1 MLFEVVILILLTIYV
16 FSYIFFNIFSN
27 IKVNFN
33 YSINPLEKLN
43 ETKKLNKLYTSSK
56 KDEYIKEILSLIEKD
71 LDEKIKYPEMNEIC
85 KYATHGGKRI
95 RSKIIKELAFKN
107 NTSNSNLSEN
117 DKLKLVNHATLFIEY
132 LHSSSLVLDDIMDD
146 DVERRGRPCTH
157 IKYGLALAQMSSI
170 LLISIAIDHLN
181 EMIQLLDS
189 DKSKYAHKLFSD
201 NFYKLSLGQYLDIS
215 NIKDQEP
222 TEILMEYK
230 TATLYDIAFQLGYLL
245 NDNIIIDKLGNL
257 IDKSNLDKIISKEDI
272 ANGNVANIKDLGI
285 IYGKIFQL
293 KDDFDDIEKD
303 KKNKSNINY
312 VLVNGKEKS
321 IEKLNELSSKFNN
334 FANELNIKL
343 SNSVWGHSSI

>member
-1 MLFEVVILILLTIYV
+1 
-16 FSYIFFNIFSN
+16 
-27 IKVNFN
+27 
-33 YSINPLEKLN
+33 
-43 ETKKLNKLYTSSK
+43 
-56 KDEYIKEILSLIEKD
+56 
-71 LDEKIKYPEMNEIC
+71 
-85 KYATHGGKRI
+85 
-95 RSKIIKELAFKN
+95 
-107 NTSNSNLSEN
+107 
-117 DKLKLVNHATLFIEY
+117 
-132 LHSSSLVLDDIMDD
+132 MDG

-181 EMIQLLDS
+181 EIIQLLDNN
-189 DKSKYAHKLFSD
+189 KSKYAHKLFSD
-201 NFYKLSLGQYLDIS
+201 NFYKLALGQYLDIS

-272 ANGNVANIKDLGI
+272 DTGNVANIKDLGI

-343 SNSVWGHSSI
+343 SNSVWGHSSINM